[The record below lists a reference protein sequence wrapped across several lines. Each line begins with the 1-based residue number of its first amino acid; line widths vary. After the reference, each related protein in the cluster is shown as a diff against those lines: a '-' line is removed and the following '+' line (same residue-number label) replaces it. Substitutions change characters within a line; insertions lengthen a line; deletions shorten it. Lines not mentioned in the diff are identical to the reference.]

1 MDLTSCFGKIKI
13 FFNAKENV
21 TIPQSS
27 SSTLACVDVD
37 TSIAILNRTPT
48 FIMPLLVVTN
58 LFSYDIK
65 IEVFDKWLLRCF
77 NKILRF

>member
-1 MDLTSCFGKIKI
+1 MDLTSCLGKIET

-37 TSIAILNRTPT
+37 TSIAILDRTST
-48 FIMPLLVVTN
+48 FIMPLLVITN
-58 LFSYDIK
+58 VCFPMTSKLKF
-65 IEVFDKWLLRCF
+65 LLSDCYVVST
-77 NKILRF
+77 KS